1 MNANRHRNF
10 FAILLLGT
18 LSACASV
25 PTGKPQPDCSTQLAL
40 SPLPQPI
47 LVQIVPDPLTAIL
60 HDYDTLRQLPAAQ
73 LSQEYQKTA
82 QEFTQTSSDTNRIR
96 LAILLTLP
104 DTPFHDNTAA
114 LNLLTNW
121 PKTQQAT
128 DPALARFAH
137 MLSTLLQQ
145 QQRTTSTVSDLTQ
158 KLKEQQNHAD
168 QLQSKIDAIK
178 SMEKNLVNGNKQ

>member
-1 MNANRHRNF
+1 MNANQQRIV
-10 FAILLLGT
+10 FAILLLAT
-18 LSACASV
+18 LSACTSV
-25 PTGKPQPDCSTQLAL
+25 PPAKPQPDCSAQLAL

-47 LVQIVPDPLTAIL
+47 LVQIVPDPLVAIL
-60 HDYDTLRQLPAAQ
+60 HNYDALRQLPAAQ
-73 LSQEYQKTA
+73 LGQEYQKTV
-82 QEFTQTSSDTNRIR
+82 QEFTQTSSNSSRIR
-96 LAILLTLP
+96 LAILLTLS
-104 DTPFHDNTAA
+104 DTSFHDITAA

-128 DPALARFAH
+128 DPSLAGFAH
-137 MLSTLLQQ
+137 MLSALLQQ
-145 QQRTTSTVSDLTQ
+145 QQRATSTVSDLAQ